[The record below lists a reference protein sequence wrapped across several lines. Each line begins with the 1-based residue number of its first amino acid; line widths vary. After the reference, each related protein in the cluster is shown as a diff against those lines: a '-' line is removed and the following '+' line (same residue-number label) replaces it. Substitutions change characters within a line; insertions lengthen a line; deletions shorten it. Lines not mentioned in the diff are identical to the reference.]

1 MTTITCDRCGK
12 EIVDVNYN
20 AISINISGSTLDL
33 CQECQNKLNLTVQ
46 KFIRGEDV
54 FVAALGRGGDIHE

>member
-12 EIVDVNYN
+12 KIADINYN
-20 AISINISGSTLDL
+20 AISININDSTLDL

-46 KFIRGEDV
+46 KFIRGEEV
-54 FVAALGRGGDIHE
+54 VVEALEKE